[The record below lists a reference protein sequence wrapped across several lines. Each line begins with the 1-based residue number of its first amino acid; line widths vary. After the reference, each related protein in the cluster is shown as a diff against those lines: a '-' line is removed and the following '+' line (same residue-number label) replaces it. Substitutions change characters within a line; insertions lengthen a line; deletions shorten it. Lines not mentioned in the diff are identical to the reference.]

1 MLSEE
6 DTQLWP
12 PLTCSREGKEEMKA
26 ATFIPH
32 DEHWKMEDQGWQ
44 VPGRKPRE
52 ADHVLEDEGASL
64 SIELFPKMDIT
75 LENLQWEI

>member
-1 MLSEE
+1 
-6 DTQLWP
+6 
-12 PLTCSREGKEEMKA
+12 
-26 ATFIPH
+26 
-32 DEHWKMEDQGWQ
+32 MEDQGWQ

-75 LENLQWEI
+75 LENLQ